1 MDERVKSYIN
11 EQKKKQ
17 KERVLKSIGLV
28 EREYA
33 PNNKEKS
40 NNYPHYDY
48 KTQKAYRENVID
60 ISDEDYAELLK
71 WIPIKEKQ
79 DEKNINKKTEKKK
92 ISGWY
97 TYSIILL
104 ILSIIG
110 FFILLFVS
118 IDEEDWIFFGIGV
131 GELIMFS
138 LFCGIVQL
146 LSKIKQG
153 IDNLKQ

>member
-1 MDERVKSYIN
+1 MDERIKSYIN
-11 EQKKKQ
+11 EQKKEQ

-71 WIPIKEKQ
+71 WIPIKKKQ
-79 DEKNINKKTEKKK
+79 DEENKNIKTGIKK
-92 ISGWY
+92 SGWY

-104 ILSIIG
+104 ILNISVVLILMTASI
-110 FFILLFVS
+110 
-118 IDEEDWIFFGIGV
+118 EEGEWIYFGIGF
-131 GELIMFS
+131 GGFIMFS
-138 LFCGIVQL
+138 LLCGIVQL
-146 LSKIKQG
+146 LSEIKQG

>member
-71 WIPIKEKQ
+71 WIPIKKKQ
-79 DEKNINKKTEKKK
+79 DEENKNIKT
-92 ISGWY
+92 
-97 TYSIILL
+97 
-104 ILSIIG
+104 
-110 FFILLFVS
+110 
-118 IDEEDWIFFGIGV
+118 GI
-131 GELIMFS
+131 
-138 LFCGIVQL
+138 
-146 LSKIKQG
+146 K
-153 IDNLKQ
+153 